1 MDNDTLNENLSVLK
15 SAWST
20 PSSLDSRLVLFGA
33 NPDLVVMIVSPVS
46 KKMKIIH
53 SINNLGGSLTAP
65 DNRLVGLV
73 GMTAKVFPILISSN
87 VIGTNLDIEVPLVSD
102 IKTIQNEVD
111 FSGLEFKSK
120 GKYPGAL
127 FVLLPPFLAKVVI
140 ETTNHCPKFLFQEF
154 IATIFSFEFQSPLGN
169 ELAWGKVDASFS
181 FFGQLAKVNFKK
193 HRSRAL

>member
-1 MDNDTLNENLSVLK
+1 MLMDNDTLNENLSVLK

-20 PSSLDSRLVLFGA
+20 PSSLDSRLALFGA
-33 NPDLVVMIVSPVS
+33 NPDLVVMILSPVS

-111 FSGLEFKSK
+111 FFW
-120 GKYPGAL
+120 A
-127 FVLLPPFLAKVVI
+127 
-140 ETTNHCPKFLFQEF
+140 
-154 IATIFSFEFQSPLGN
+154 
-169 ELAWGKVDASFS
+169 
-181 FFGQLAKVNFKK
+181 
-193 HRSRAL
+193 